1 MKKTAVQEVFSELE
15 NLHPHLFNI
24 YSSEGK
30 QFVNHFHKY
39 LEIEREQIEKALIRG
54 HNDCGVFTMQ
64 SECDEYYNETYKKD

>member
-64 SECDEYYNETYKKD
+64 SECDEYYNETYKK